1 MSVIDQMETLASTL
15 RLAGHAVVTPA
26 RDALDG
32 RWTELSLD
40 AQVAAK
46 RRLIG
51 EHLDEIRRSDVVLI
65 ANVSV
70 DGVEGRIGAN
80 TPIEAAFAKAMGI
93 PIVLLEPPGPQPRQL
108 EILAL
113 QSGSGRSETTSA
125 SFVATKNAPAAS
137 ALLGGGASSCRF
149 GGRRPVASA

>member
-1 MSVIDQMETLASTL
+1 MRVCVCGSMSVIDQMETLASTL
-15 RLAGHAVVTPA
+15 RLAGHAVVTPT

-32 RWTELSLD
+32 RWAELSLD

-46 RRLIG
+46 RRLID

-65 ANVSV
+65 ANVSA

-80 TPIEAAFAKAMGI
+80 TLIEAAFAKAMGI
-93 PIVLLEPPGPQPRQL
+93 PIVLLEPPGPQPCQL

-113 QSGSGRSETTSA
+113 QSGCLDDHPLRITDLIPDGHER
-125 SFVATKNAPAAS
+125 
-137 ALLGGGASSCRF
+137 
-149 GGRRPVASA
+149 